1 MPPTLPT
8 GPTGPTGPHAPAPGG
23 RGSAAVADGEAP
35 ARAAGVRLALVWLGV
50 AVWSVGLLVVA
61 NVVPLYAG
69 TTTTLTT
76 ATDGGPVD
84 VTTERVSATLVEI
97 NGPGALADL
106 LSRRRGRLLVA
117 LLLADPR
124 AAAGRRRRV
133 AARRPARGLQRA
145 RTMPVLPVTAAVVLA
160 CAARSTGNSPVS
172 AGASA
177 ARRPAG

>member
-1 MPPTLPT
+1 M
-8 GPTGPTGPHAPAPGG
+8 
-23 RGSAAVADGEAP
+23 VADSEAP
-35 ARAAGVRLALVWLGV
+35 ARAAGVRLARLALVGA

-69 TTTTLTT
+69 TTTTSTT

-97 NGPGALADL
+97 NGPGALAIL
-106 LSRRRGRLLVA
+106 AVPLVVTVLVA
-117 LLLADPR
+117 LLLWRTRVPR
-124 AAAGRRRRV
+124 PAVV
-133 AARRPARGLQRA
+133 AAWLLAALLGVFSVLGMM
-145 RTMPVLPVTAAVVLA
+145 TIGVLVLPVTAAVVLA